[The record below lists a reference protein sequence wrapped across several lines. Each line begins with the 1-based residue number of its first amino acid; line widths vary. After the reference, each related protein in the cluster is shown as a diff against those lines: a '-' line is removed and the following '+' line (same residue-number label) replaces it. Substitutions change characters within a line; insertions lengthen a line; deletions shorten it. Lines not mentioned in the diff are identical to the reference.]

1 MSNCRE
7 LYCEQDAKISA
18 DSDAADFA
26 NPLTSQLINI
36 NGLFT
41 MIGESGTQV
50 PVVKAGLVLWHK
62 RRSEVGETV

>member
-1 MSNCRE
+1 MNSSQKFRRVVSARDQRE
-7 LYCEQDAKISA
+7 INLTELIS
-18 DSDAADFA
+18 
-26 NPLTSQLINI
+26 I

>member
-1 MSNCRE
+1 MNSSQKFRRVVSARDQRE
-7 LYCEQDAKISA
+7 INLTELIS
-18 DSDAADFA
+18 
-26 NPLTSQLINI
+26 I

-41 MIGESGTQV
+41 MIGESGAQV